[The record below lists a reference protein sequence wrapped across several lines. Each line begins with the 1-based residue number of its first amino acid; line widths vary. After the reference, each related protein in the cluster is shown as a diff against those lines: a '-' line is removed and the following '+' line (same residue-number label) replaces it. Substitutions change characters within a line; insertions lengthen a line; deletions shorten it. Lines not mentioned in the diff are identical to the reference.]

1 MESSISMIGVCRDE
15 TPAHG
20 APASMNPEHDVPA
33 ETDPPW
39 RAALR
44 RELLWLLAAK
54 LAALSLIWALFF
66 RK

>member
-1 MESSISMIGVCRDE
+1 
-15 TPAHG
+15 
-20 APASMNPEHDVPA
+20 MNLEHDVA
-33 ETDPPW
+33 SETDPSW

-54 LAALSLIWALFF
+54 LAALALIWALFF

>member
-1 MESSISMIGVCRDE
+1 MSMIGVCCDE
-15 TPAHG
+15 TTAHG
-20 APASMNPEHDVPA
+20 ARAPLNPEHDGA
-33 ETDPPW
+33 SDPPW

-54 LAALSLIWALFF
+54 LAALMLIWALFF